1 MVLPLVKLGS
11 LAFRTLSKPIAARL
25 KHNAGIHPKFRGF
38 IIGLA
43 QVNHRFTTNMQRRLY
58 GRATDI
64 HIRPLNEEKAIQAAA
79 DLLEPENWF
88 FQNSYFS
95 LTSYAREVAGTAI
108 IYEVQRSARAE
119 ARKEEIRKQEIE
131 ARKQRIEEL
140 ASEVQM
146 MKKRISE
153 IERQQDERRALPN
166 SRGSTTAT
174 PMQAASAAAAAAAK
188 AKHQQPT
195 AAAA

>member
-1 MVLPLVKLGS
+1 MEW
-11 LAFRTLSKPIAARL
+11 
-25 KHNAGIHPKFRGF
+25 
-38 IIGLA
+38 
-43 QVNHRFTTNMQRRLY
+43 Q
-58 GRATDI
+58 
-64 HIRPLNEEKAIQAAA
+64 
-79 DLLEPENWF
+79 
-88 FQNSYFS
+88 
-95 LTSYAREVAGTAI
+95 
-108 IYEVQRSARAE
+108 
-119 ARKEEIRKQEIE
+119 

-174 PMQAASAAAAAAAK
+174 PMHAASAAAAAAAK
-188 AKHQQPT
+188 TKHQQPT

>member
-1 MVLPLVKLGS
+1 
-11 LAFRTLSKPIAARL
+11 
-25 KHNAGIHPKFRGF
+25 
-38 IIGLA
+38 
-43 QVNHRFTTNMQRRLY
+43 
-58 GRATDI
+58 
-64 HIRPLNEEKAIQAAA
+64 
-79 DLLEPENWF
+79 LEW
-88 FQNSYFS
+88 Q
-95 LTSYAREVAGTAI
+95 
-108 IYEVQRSARAE
+108 
-119 ARKEEIRKQEIE
+119 

-174 PMQAASAAAAAAAK
+174 PMHAASAAAAAAAK

>member
-79 DLLEPENWF
+79 DLLGELF
-88 FQNSYFS
+88 VFS
-95 LTSYAREVAGTAI
+95 ASTLISVAGTAI